1 MISFISLNDYSVCC
15 IKIIIIGKQDQ
26 TVKRSS
32 KSIAVVLARG
42 NTDSPDGSRKVE
54 VNSREM
60 ERRGKI
66 LGMYWK

>member
-1 MISFISLNDYSVCC
+1 M
-15 IKIIIIGKQDQ
+15 
-26 TVKRSS
+26 KRSS